1 MKFSEKRASTR
12 IQSML
17 NLAKKHATE
26 YKGLNPEKLIVCA
39 SFIFLNVHVSCF
51 STGSL
56 AEAWVTKGENFHKR
70 IDIKGRGRFGVKIH
84 PEAKMSVVLKE
95 GKTVAELKKQAESRK
110 LRRIVSAGYVRED
123 MPLRNMGPM
132 WSW

>member
-26 YKGLNPEKLIVCA
+26 YKGLSPEKLIVCT
-39 SFIFLNVHVSCF
+39 SFLFLKICVLCF
-51 STGSL
+51 STRFL

-84 PEAKMSVVLKE
+84 PEAKMSVVLRE
-95 GKTVAELKKQAESRK
+95 GKTVAELKKQAEDRK
-110 LRRIVSAGYVRED
+110 LKRIVSAGYVRED
-123 MPLRNMGPM
+123 VPLRNMGPM

>member
-1 MKFSEKRASTR
+1 
-12 IQSML
+12 ML

-26 YKGLNPEKLIVCA
+26 YKGLSPEKLIVCTP
-39 SFIFLNVHVSCF
+39 FLFLQTCVAF
-51 STGSL
+51 STCFL

-84 PEAKMSVVLKE
+84 PEAKMSVVLRE
-95 GKTVAELKKQAESRK
+95 GKTVAELKKQAEDRK
-110 LRRIVSAGYVRED
+110 LKRIVSAGYVRED
-123 MPLRNMGPM
+123 VPLRNMGPM

>member
-1 MKFSEKRASTR
+1 
-12 IQSML
+12 ML
-17 NLAKKHATE
+17 GLAKKHATD
-26 YKGLNPEKLIVCA
+26 YKGLNPEKLIVCM
-39 SFIFLNVHVSCF
+39 SSPSPRFMNRI
-51 STGSL
+51 STRSL

-95 GKTVAELKKQAESRK
+95 GKTVAELKKRAEDRK
-110 LRRIVSAGYVRED
+110 LKRIVSAGYVRED
-123 MPLRNMGPM
+123 VPLRNMGPM